1 VKRAR
6 RDRLAGVDAVTVGE
20 RSPVA
25 VPVARYRIV
34 RAITAFW
41 AWSRFSA
48 SS

>member
-1 VKRAR
+1 VADESLSRSDPSDA
-6 RDRLAGVDAVTVGE
+6 DDAAGVILRTAQ
-20 RSPVA
+20 P
-25 VPVARYRIV
+25 IV